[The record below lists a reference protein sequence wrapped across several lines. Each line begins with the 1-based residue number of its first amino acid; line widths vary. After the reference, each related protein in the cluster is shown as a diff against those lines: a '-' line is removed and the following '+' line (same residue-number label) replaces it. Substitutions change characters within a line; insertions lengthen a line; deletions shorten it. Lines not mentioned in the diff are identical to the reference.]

1 MANYLTKALLSYPN
15 FCGCLMP
22 TDPTNQE
29 ELDALEPSGGRDHV
43 WTGTAPTWEE
53 IQAKMVELE
62 SADNAK
68 RDAKISAYQKLGLTE
83 EEIQAIL

>member
-1 MANYLTKALLSYPN
+1 MANYLIKALQSYPN
-15 FCGCLMP
+15 FCGCLIP

-29 ELDALEPSGGRDHV
+29 ELDSLEPSGGRDCV

-53 IQAKMVELE
+53 IQAKMAELE